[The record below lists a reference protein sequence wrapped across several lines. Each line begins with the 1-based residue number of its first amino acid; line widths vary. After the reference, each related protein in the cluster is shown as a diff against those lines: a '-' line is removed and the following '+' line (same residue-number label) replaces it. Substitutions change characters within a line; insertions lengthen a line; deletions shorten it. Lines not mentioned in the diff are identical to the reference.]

1 MPYPISL
8 MRPTDSLNTGQGMNG
23 NAFDVYFAPVGYTET
38 SSYVTSDGWNSYE
51 RQQFQSVFDRIEEV
65 ANVNFNITTSS
76 YQAEYILVLDTNES
90 YFYGASTLGYFYL
103 PNGFSSQLVGVFN
116 GDMWDRFSGGDLEK
130 GGYSYTTM
138 MHEMLHGMG
147 LGHPHDTAGGTD
159 ILDGVTSDFGDYGD
173 YGLNQGVYTTMT
185 YNTGHETGVQG
196 DWGWQWGYEAGP
208 MALDIAVLQELYG
221 ANTTHASGNNTYV
234 MPGANVSGTAWEA
247 IWDTGGT
254 DTIVFSGSTDATV
267 DLRDATLEYEA
278 GGGGFISSVTGVAGG
293 FTIAHGVV
301 IENATTGRGD
311 DTITGNEARNII
323 KTGAGDDSVFGGAGR
338 DKVKG
343 NGGRDDLFGEAGRD
357 KLVGGAGSDFL
368 MGGTGNDKLKGG
380 GGADIF
386 VFDSAGGHDSVKD
399 FGRGNDVLE
408 ISSVFWSGVSTA
420 QQLVDRYADDSGDD
434 VVFNFGTRDS
444 LTIENVADA
453 QSLVDHINFF

>member
-1 MPYPISL
+1 
-8 MRPTDSLNTGQGMNG
+8 
-23 NAFDVYFAPVGYTET
+23 
-38 SSYVTSDGWNSYE
+38 
-51 RQQFQSVFDRIEEV
+51 
-65 ANVNFNITTSS
+65 
-76 YQAEYILVLDTNES
+76 
-90 YFYGASTLGYFYL
+90 
-103 PNGFSSQLVGVFN
+103 
-116 GDMWDRFSGGDLEK
+116 
-130 GGYSYTTM
+130 
-138 MHEMLHGMG
+138 
-147 LGHPHDTAGGTD
+147 
-159 ILDGVTSDFGDYGD
+159 
-173 YGLNQGVYTTMT
+173 
-185 YNTGHETGVQG
+185 
-196 DWGWQWGYEAGP
+196 

-234 MPGANVSGTAWEA
+234 MPRSNVSGTAWEA